1 MYKML
6 ESSWGK
12 YDLEP
17 QYHGAVHIK
26 NQVDEMHVI
35 NRRTGDIFVVKP
47 DYSCWC
53 EGARC
58 WQQNYC
64 GHHCPH
70 SITTCV
76 RHITDCSSDK
86 NGLYNLMV
94 SALSICNPV
103 WLRSTYDN
111 KELPA
116 NGKVPLPP
124 KLKISSV
131 IKTCDNNSDEGKQ
144 FVHRF
149 KNVIDFVPNIAIE
162 KALHELERLA

>member
-1 MYKML
+1 MIVKPFLKRPEVVKKVFSKTHNKSVLQLFNFFAENVTSKAVTKMYKML

-35 NRRTGDIFVVKP
+35 NRRTGDIFVVKT

-103 WLRSTYDN
+103 WLRST
-111 KELPA
+111 
-116 NGKVPLPP
+116 
-124 KLKISSV
+124 
-131 IKTCDNNSDEGKQ
+131 
-144 FVHRF
+144 
-149 KNVIDFVPNIAIE
+149 
-162 KALHELERLA
+162 